1 MLVVKVMM
9 LCRVILGNIL
19 KISGTDQKAE
29 NRVLGTNYDSLIGI
43 SPSWV
48 SMPGAREF
56 LAVFFYDSELERIF
70 SNF

>member
-1 MLVVKVMM
+1 MM

>member
-1 MLVVKVMM
+1 MM
-9 LCRVILGNIL
+9 LCRVILGNIY
-19 KISGTDQKAE
+19 KMGKDQTDQKAE
-29 NRVLGTNYDSLIGI
+29 NKVLGTNYDSLIGI